1 MQKRPPKKN
10 QHLRFGKA
18 ELTPDELSRLSK
30 AQKREMYAAHAARSA
45 VHHEVDQYEDENVG
59 VQALSEGEKAAG
71 NVRDIFKS
79 RYARKLK
86 KKAKM
91 QGKKGSKT
99 AKSSAS
105 EPTAAQDAG
114 ASGTGEGGSNWL
126 SRWKQRQEIHKS
138 YYAAARSGM
147 AAAFFGNSGAE
158 ANEGLLKLA
167 RKYSH
172 DKYGAGR
179 GTILTL
185 RNSFHGRTLATLA
198 ATGQDVFHQHVFPFP
213 EGFRH
218 TGANDLADVEAQ
230 AGEDVCA
237 VLLELVQGEGGVL
250 PMDRDFVRALAG
262 LCEQRD
268 WLLLVDEVQ
277 TGIGRT
283 GTLFAFQQYGI
294 RPDAV
299 SFAKGIAG
307 GLPMGGFLVN
317 EKCRPVLGPGSHA
330 STFGGNPVCSAAALA
345 VLDILDEAALNRVRE
360 KGAYL
365 REHIEAM
372 GKQCL
377 GATRGLGLMIGVE
390 VRPDWSSREL
400 AARLA
405 GHGLLV
411 LTAGP
416 ALRLLPPLTIT
427 KGEMDQ
433 GLAILDRGL
442 E

>member
-1 MQKRPPKKN
+1 MTFEELKALDDAYIM
-10 QHLRFGKA
+10 HTYGRFPVDIDHGEGATLYSLSGRKYIDFTSGIGVNSLGYGNEKWMAAITAQIGKLGHISNLFYTQPGPLLA
-18 ELTPDELSRLSK
+18 RELCTRSGLSK
-30 AQKREMYAAHAARSA
+30 
-45 VHHEVDQYEDENVG
+45 V
-59 VQALSEGEKAAG
+59 
-71 NVRDIFKS
+71 
-79 RYARKLK
+79 
-86 KKAKM
+86 
-91 QGKKGSKT
+91 
-99 AKSSAS
+99 
-105 EPTAAQDAG
+105 
-114 ASGTGEGGSNWL
+114 
-126 SRWKQRQEIHKS
+126 
-138 YYAAARSGM
+138 
-147 AAAFFGNSGAE
+147 FFGNSGAE
-158 ANEGLLKLA
+158 ANEAMIKVA
-167 RKYSH
+167 RKYSF
-172 DKYGAGR
+172 DKYGKGR
-179 GTILTL
+179 STVITL
-185 RNSFHGRTLATLA
+185 NHSFHGRTITTLT
-198 ATGQDVFHQHVFPFP
+198 ATGQDSYHNYFFPFN
-213 EGFRH
+213 EAFRY
-218 TGANDLADVEAQ
+218 ADPTLESVQAQ
-230 AGEDVCA
+230 GGEDVCG
-237 VLLELVQGEGGVL
+237 VMLELIQGEGGARPLDPKEVQAIA
-250 PMDRDFVRALAG
+250 AL
-262 LCEQRD
+262 CREKD

-390 VRPDWSSREL
+390 VRPGWSSREL

>member
-1 MQKRPPKKN
+1 MDSEKVIKRDNEYVLHTYNRNPVVLEKGHGLYAEGPEGQKYLDFTSGIGVNSLGYCDLAWAEAVSDQAHKLQHTSNLYYTAPCGKLAKKLCKRTG
-10 QHLRFGKA
+10 Q
-18 ELTPDELSRLSK
+18 SR
-30 AQKREMYAAHAARSA
+30 
-45 VHHEVDQYEDENVG
+45 V
-59 VQALSEGEKAAG
+59 
-71 NVRDIFKS
+71 
-79 RYARKLK
+79 
-86 KKAKM
+86 
-91 QGKKGSKT
+91 
-99 AKSSAS
+99 
-105 EPTAAQDAG
+105 
-114 ASGTGEGGSNWL
+114 
-126 SRWKQRQEIHKS
+126 
-138 YYAAARSGM
+138 
-147 AAAFFGNSGAE
+147 FFGNSGAE
-158 ANEGLLKLA
+158 ANEGAIKAA
-167 RKYSH
+167 RKYSVDH
-172 DKYGAGR
+172 YGKDR
-179 GTILTL
+179 TTVITL
-185 RNSFHGRTLATLA
+185 VNSFHGRTIATLT
-198 ATGQDVFHQHVFPFP
+198 ATGQEVFHNYFGPFN
-213 EGFRH
+213 EGFLYAPA
-218 TGANDLADVEAQ
+218 GDIEALQ
-230 AGEDVCA
+230 ELVDRNTCA
-237 VLLELVQGEGGVL
+237 VMLELIQGEGGVL
-250 PMDRDFVRALAG
+250 PMDRDFVCALAG

-390 VRPDWSSREL
+390 VRPGWSSREL

>member
-1 MQKRPPKKN
+1 MT
-10 QHLRFGKA
+10 F
-18 ELTPDELSRLSK
+18 DELK
-30 AQKREMYAAHAARSA
+30 ALDHAHTLQTYGRFDVDVDHGQGATLWDLAGRTYIDFTSGIGVCSVGYGNEKWARA
-45 VHHEVDQYEDENVG
+45 IYD
-59 VQALSEGEKAAG
+59 QALTLGHIS
-71 NVRDIFKS
+71 NLFYS
-79 RYARKLK
+79 QPYARL
-86 KKAKM
+86 
-91 QGKKGSKT
+91 
-99 AKSSAS
+99 
-105 EPTAAQDAG
+105 AG
-114 ASGTGEGGSNWL
+114 AL
-126 SRWKQRQEIHKS
+126 C
-138 YYAAARSGM
+138 ARSGM

-198 ATGQDVFHQHVFPFP
+198 ATGQDVFHQHFFPFP

-317 EKCRPVLGPGSHA
+317 EKWGAGGGPRPPRLHLWGQPRLLRSRPGGAGHSGRGGPEPGQGEGGLSAGTHRGNGQAMPGCHPGPGPHDRGGGPPRLEQQGAGRPVGRTRPAGAHRRPRPAAVAPPDHHEGRDGPGPGHP
-330 STFGGNPVCSAAALA
+330 GPGP
-345 VLDILDEAALNRVRE
+345 
-360 KGAYL
+360 
-365 REHIEAM
+365 
-372 GKQCL
+372 
-377 GATRGLGLMIGVE
+377 GVT
-390 VRPDWSSREL
+390 PGC
-400 AARLA
+400 AR
-405 GHGLLV
+405 HFCM
-411 LTAGP
+411 
-416 ALRLLPPLTIT
+416 R
-427 KGEMDQ
+427 
-433 GLAILDRGL
+433 
-442 E
+442 

>member
-1 MQKRPPKKN
+1 MT
-10 QHLRFGKA
+10 F
-18 ELTPDELSRLSK
+18 DELK
-30 AQKREMYAAHAARSA
+30 ALDHAHTLQTYGRFDVDVDHGQGATLWDLAGRTYIDFTSGIGVCSVGYGNEKWARA
-45 VHHEVDQYEDENVG
+45 IYD
-59 VQALSEGEKAAG
+59 QALTLGHIS
-71 NVRDIFKS
+71 NLFYS
-79 RYARKLK
+79 QPYARL
-86 KKAKM
+86 
-91 QGKKGSKT
+91 
-99 AKSSAS
+99 
-105 EPTAAQDAG
+105 AG
-114 ASGTGEGGSNWL
+114 AL
-126 SRWKQRQEIHKS
+126 C
-138 YYAAARSGM
+138 ARSGM

-198 ATGQDVFHQHVFPFP
+198 ATGQDVFHQHFFPFP

-250 PMDRDFVRALAG
+250 PMDRDFVCALAG

-299 SFAKGIAG
+299 SFAKGQIRQNNARLIKG
-307 GLPMGGFLVN
+307 EGYH
-317 EKCRPVLGPGSHA
+317 EKDDHSQ
-330 STFGGNPVCSAAALA
+330 SYSSFGGSAHALR
-345 VLDILDEAALNRVRE
+345 LP
-360 KGAYL
+360 KGGARRRRGGKHL
-365 REHIEAM
+365 REHDCRHPRTCQREHPR
-372 GKQCL
+372 
-377 GATRGLGLMIGVE
+377 RG
-390 VRPDWSSREL
+390 R
-400 AARLA
+400 
-405 GHGLLV
+405 
-411 LTAGP
+411 
-416 ALRLLPPLTIT
+416 
-427 KGEMDQ
+427 
-433 GLAILDRGL
+433 
-442 E
+442 

>member
-1 MQKRPPKKN
+1 MT
-10 QHLRFGKA
+10 F
-18 ELTPDELSRLSK
+18 DELK
-30 AQKREMYAAHAARSA
+30 ALDHAHTLQTYGRFDVDVDHGQGATLWDLAGRTYIDFTSGIGVCSVGYGNEKWARA
-45 VHHEVDQYEDENVG
+45 IYD
-59 VQALSEGEKAAG
+59 QALTLGHIS
-71 NVRDIFKS
+71 NLFYS
-79 RYARKLK
+79 QPYARL
-86 KKAKM
+86 
-91 QGKKGSKT
+91 
-99 AKSSAS
+99 
-105 EPTAAQDAG
+105 AG
-114 ASGTGEGGSNWL
+114 AL
-126 SRWKQRQEIHKS
+126 C
-138 YYAAARSGM
+138 ARSGM

-198 ATGQDVFHQHVFPFP
+198 ATGQDVFHQHFFPFP

-250 PMDRDFVRALAG
+250 PMDRDFVCALAG

-365 REHIEAM
+365 RERIEAM
-372 GKQCL
+372 GKRCL

-390 VRPDWSSREL
+390 VRPGWSNREL
-400 AARLA
+400 VARLA

-416 ALRLLPPLTIT
+416 ALRLLPPLPTT